1 MSENPVP
8 AHVLDQLRRNLQT
21 AAIAFTEADIQGII
35 DKGFLDRVVAFEQI
49 IDQTSMDAVP
59 DHLKEWH
66 HTAVTHN
73 QKSTSSPIPSTGAA
87 PVPSD
92 SASTQTIVDIATLL
106 QTRQI
111 SSLEITEQVL
121 NRITQRDSTLN
132 AYQLVLADEARV
144 AAQQADTAIASGA
157 YRGPLHGVPIA
168 VKDLLAMRG
177 TITTAGSKIHAQTVT
192 DFDAAAVERL
202 REAGAVI
209 VGKTRLS
216 EFAYSPG
223 SNNAH
228 YGPTCNLWNP
238 KRDSGGSSSG
248 SAVAVAAG
256 MAYGALGTDT
266 GGSIRIPATFC
277 GLVGL
282 KPTFGRIS
290 LYGATSLA
298 WSLDHLGPI
307 TRSVG
312 DAALLLNVLAGHDT
326 RDIRTS
332 PTPPIASSN
341 IDGEVKGLRIGV
353 LTDDGTGELPASP
366 EAITAWQK
374 GLTLLEQQGAH
385 LIPLSVPEIHALRI
399 LHAAMLGLEASAYH
413 LRYLR
418 TLLDDYGEFMR
429 QRVLAA
435 FAYGA
440 HAYMYVQQARGVFRQ
455 RCDRYFEQIDL
466 LSTPAQPEGAP
477 PLGTPAPTT
486 FTGAF
491 NILGWPAISV
501 PVGVTTD
508 QLPLG
513 LQLVGKPW
521 DEETVLRAARA
532 IERMQSHV

>member
-1 MSENPVP
+1 MSENPIP
-8 AHVLDQLRRNLQT
+8 ARVLNQLRHNLQT
-21 AAIAFTEADIQGII
+21 ASIAFTEADIQGII

-66 HTAVTHN
+66 NPQPVNEKLAA
-73 QKSTSSPIPSTGAA
+73 TSSPSITSTTSIK
-87 PVPSD
+87 PD
-92 SASTQTIVDIATLL
+92 TTSTQTITDIAAQL

-111 SSLEITEQVL
+111 SSLELTEQVL
-121 NRITQRDSTLN
+121 ERIAQRDSTLN
-132 AYQLVLADEARV
+132 AYQLVLADEARA
-144 AAQQADTAIASGA
+144 AAQQADKSIANGD
-157 YRGPLHGVPIA
+157 YRGALHGVPIA
-168 VKDLLAMRG
+168 VKDLMAMAG
-177 TITTAGSKIHAQTVT
+177 TVTTAGSKIYAETIT

-228 YGPTCNLWNP
+228 YGPTRNPWNLE
-238 KRDSGGSSSG
+238 RDSGGSSSG
-248 SAVAVAAG
+248 SAVAVADG

-312 DAALLLNVLAGHDT
+312 DAALLLNVLADHDT

-332 PTPPIASSN
+332 PTPPMALGN
-341 IDGEVKGLRIGV
+341 LDRGVKGLRIGV
-353 LTDDGTGELPASP
+353 LNDDGTGEMPASP

-374 GLTLLEQQGAH
+374 GLALLEQQGAH
-385 LIPLSVPEIHALRI
+385 LISLNVPEIHTLRV

-413 LRYLR
+413 LRHLR
-418 TLLDDYGEFMR
+418 TRLDDYGEFMR

-440 HAYMYVQQARGVFRQ
+440 HAYMYVQQARGVFRE
-455 RCDRYFEQIDL
+455 RCNRYFEQIDL

-477 PLGTPAPTT
+477 SLGTPAPTT
-486 FTGAF
+486 FTGVF

-521 DEETVLRAARA
+521 DEETVLCAARA
-532 IERMQSHV
+532 IERM